1 MTEHLSKTGAFA
13 AAIARRYGEVP
24 LIAPLLDMIVRLN
37 PRASGSWTSSF
48 ETRVQIAPRVM
59 VTVNAPPLSA
69 VRDLNP
75 VHEWGAPAEIVRRL
89 THRRQRLEPLAAPT
103 PADLHT
109 LRTPAESMAAF
120 GRTPAPAVAMHAGLS
135 PGALP
140 MTVCRRTGATQAG
153 RAGEEQRRGGST
165 PPAPER
171 HASSRAHD
179 DERKGGRAPAGIEL
193 EQLTDKVMRAID
205 RRIVAY
211 RERTARS

>member
-1 MTEHLSKTGAFA
+1 MTEHLSNPGAFA

-59 VTVNAPPLSA
+59 VTVNAPPPLA
-69 VRDLNP
+69 VRDLDP
-75 VHEWGAPAEIVRRL
+75 VHEWRAPAEIVRRL
-89 THRRQRLEPLAAPT
+89 THRRQRLDPSAVPT

-109 LRTPAESMAAF
+109 LRTPAGSAEGF
-120 GRTPAPAVAMHAGLS
+120 GRTPAAAMAMQPGLS
-135 PGALP
+135 PGSLP
-140 MTVCRRTGATQAG
+140 MTVYRRTGATQAG
-153 RAGEEQRRGGST
+153 SDGAEQRRGGST

-171 HASSRAHD
+171 HASSRTHV
-179 DERKGGRAPAGIEL
+179 DERQGGRAPAGIEL
-193 EQLTDKVMRAID
+193 EQLTDKVVRAID